1 MFLVGQHDRPDAH
14 GPLDELKA
22 LSSPLRVTEER
33 AEQPAERVL
42 GDKSEQLLVKLE
54 RCGKLCHEIVH
65 QIQKLQKYGA
75 QLVVLLH
82 VPVRGSTAAHV
93 SSHR

>member
-33 AEQPAERVL
+33 AEQPAVAGIDHSYGERPM
-42 GDKSEQLLVKLE
+42 
-54 RCGKLCHEIVH
+54 I
-65 QIQKLQKYGA
+65 
-75 QLVVLLH
+75 
-82 VPVRGSTAAHV
+82 
-93 SSHR
+93 